1 VRGAAGRVPPG
12 RGGSGAA
19 GARSDGFVLGQS
31 ETALSESTAP
41 RPRGPAAPL
50 DVTRIRQDFPIL
62 QQRVRGKRL
71 VYLDNAA
78 TSQKPQSVIDAVT
91 RFYTVENANIHRG
104 VHYLSE
110 RATNAYDQVREKV
123 ARFLNAGSSR
133 EIIFTRGTTE
143 GINLVAQSYGRSAL
157 KPGDDIVITAME
169 HHSNI
174 VPWQLV
180 CEQTGAKL
188 KAAPIND
195 AGELDVDGFVRLLT
209 ERTRLVSVVHV
220 SNALGTVN
228 PVKRLIALAHERGIP
243 VLLDGAQSAPHM
255 AIDVQE
261 LDCDFFVFSGHK
273 LFGPTG
279 VGVLFG
285 RESLLEGM
293 PPYQGGG
300 DMIATVTLER
310 STWAQLPAKFEAGT
324 PMIAQVMGLG
334 AAVDYLSDV
343 GFDGIGGW
351 EQQLLTYATE
361 RVSAI
366 EGVRLIGTARDKA
379 SILGFV
385 LEGVHPHDVGTI
397 LDDAGVAIRA
407 GHHCAQPVM
416 RHFGIPATA
425 RASFAFYNTREEV
438 DVLADSLLQVQR
450 MFH

>member
-1 VRGAAGRVPPG
+1 MSATVPLVDPSPPT
-12 RGGSGAA
+12 R
-19 GARSDGFVLGQS
+19 LP
-31 ETALSESTAP
+31 AP
-41 RPRGPAAPL
+41 PI
-50 DVTRIRQDFPIL
+50 DVERIRQDFPLL
-62 QQRVRGKRL
+62 QQRVRGKPL

-91 RFYTVENANIHRG
+91 RFYTSENANIHRG

-110 RATNAYDQVREKV
+110 RATDAYDQVREKV
-123 ARFLNAGSSR
+123 ARFLNARSSR

-143 GINLVAQSYGRSAL
+143 GINLVAQSYGRMAL

-180 CEQTGAKL
+180 CEQTGARL
-188 KAAPIND
+188 RAAPFND
-195 AGELDVDGFVRLLT
+195 AGELDLEAFERLLSD
-209 ERTRLVSVVHV
+209 RTRLVSVVHV

-228 PVKRLIALAHERGIP
+228 PVKRLIALAHDRGIP
-243 VLLDGAQSAPHM
+243 VMLDGAQSAPHLRV
-255 AIDVQE
+255 DVQE
-261 LDCDFFVFSGHK
+261 LDCDFFAFSGHK

-285 RESLLEGM
+285 RESLLEQM

-310 STWAQLPAKFEAGT
+310 STWAPLPAKFEAGT

-334 AAVDYLSDV
+334 AALDYVMDL
-343 GFDGIGGW
+343 GFERISSW
-351 EQQLLTYATE
+351 EHQLLSYATE
-361 RVSAI
+361 RVI
-366 EGVRLIGTARDKA
+366 GVEGLKLIGTAAHKA
-379 SILGFV
+379 SILGFT
-385 LEGVHPHDVGTI
+385 LKGVHPHDIGAI
-397 LDDAGVAIRA
+397 LDDSGVAIRA

-425 RASFAFYNTREEV
+425 RASFAFYNTRDEA
-438 DVLADSLLQVQR
+438 DILADALMQVRR
-450 MFH
+450 MFR